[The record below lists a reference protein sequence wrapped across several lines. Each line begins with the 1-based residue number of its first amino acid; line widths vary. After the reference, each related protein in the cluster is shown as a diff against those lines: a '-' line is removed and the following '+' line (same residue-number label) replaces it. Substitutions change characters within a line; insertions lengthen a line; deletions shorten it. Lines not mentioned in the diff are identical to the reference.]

1 MQGAVDREAMG
12 WVLVY
17 GGVDKGTHLRGD
29 GRVDGLEQ
37 RQQLV
42 LVDEA
47 VAVRVYAAEHLLHFR
62 PQPSVRVHKPLR
74 VKKSTQKRERER
86 DT

>member
-1 MQGAVDREAMG
+1 MQGAIDREAMG

-17 GGVDKGTHLRGD
+17 GGVDKGTYLRGD

-42 LVDEA
+42 LVNEA

-62 PQPSVRVHKPLR
+62 PQPSVGVHKPLR
-74 VKKSTQKRERER
+74 VKKERER